1 MRHAAAE
8 LCLLVSQGAHDRI
21 RQALH
26 LAADNCTLARFP
38 KAVESSRW
46 LDGGRGWGARAG
58 GMTGLDR
65 HAASFVCQPEFH
77 GQLDWGNGARL
88 LSCLGIYSWVAAF
101 AAVSARSSARLPVL
115 PQRARVRRRRAVQL
129 VESRVLPRYL
139 T

>member
-65 HAASFVCQPEFH
+65 RRSFVCQPEFH
-77 GQLDWGNGARL
+77 GRLGEMSERVVAIIAVAIIAGSVSLSWGCCTVLVWRRL
-88 LSCLGIYSWVAAF
+88 LL
-101 AAVSARSSARLPVL
+101 L
-115 PQRARVRRRRAVQL
+115 RVVVPWASQF
-129 VESRVLPRYL
+129 S
-139 T
+139 TS

>member
-38 KAVESSRW
+38 KAVESS
-46 LDGGRGWGARAG
+46 GWRRMEARARAG

-65 HAASFVCQPEFH
+65 RGSFVCQPEFH
-77 GQLDWGNGARL
+77 GRLGEMSERASVL
-88 LSCLGIYSWVAAF
+88 LSLLLLLLLGLSD
-101 AAVSARSSARLPVL
+101 
-115 PQRARVRRRRAVQL
+115 
-129 VESRVLPRYL
+129 
-139 T
+139 